1 MVTFKTFEIKK
12 LFIIN
17 SIIEAG
23 CIENT
28 VLLSECIEMMF
39 FRRRKQIPTNRLMAF
54 VKRLSIIQLQSDPT
68 SALIVL
74 HILRKLINV
83 TINHFI

>member
-12 LFIIN
+12 LIKIN

-28 VLLSECIEMMF
+28 VLL
-39 FRRRKQIPTNRLMAF
+39 
-54 VKRLSIIQLQSDPT
+54 
-68 SALIVL
+68 
-74 HILRKLINV
+74 
-83 TINHFI
+83 